1 MMSKLPA
8 GRTKPRTELELRALH
23 GSDLAVMIDTHTDR
37 TEYFEMQKGFDRRR
51 RSVLES
57 ALRVVAV
64 GGRRMKCF
72 GEWNCLWK
80 FSSGQRASQVRP
92 LQRTVHVTKPRD
104 PPSS

>member
-23 GSDLAVMIDTHTDR
+23 GSDLAVMIDTRTDR
-37 TEYFEMQKGFDRRR
+37 TEYFEMQKGFDRRW

-72 GEWNCLWK
+72 EEVELFVEVQLWPAR
-80 FSSGQRASQVRP
+80 QPSQAVAA
-92 LQRTVHVTKPRD
+92 HGPRNQA
-104 PPSS
+104 P

>member
-8 GRTKPRTELELRALH
+8 RRAKPRTELELRALH
-23 GSDLAVMIDTHTDR
+23 GSDLAVMIDTRTDR
-37 TEYFEMQKGFDRRR
+37 TEYFEMQKGFDRRW

-72 GEWNCLWK
+72 GEWNCLEVQLWPAR
-80 FSSGQRASQVRP
+80 QPSQAVAA
-92 LQRTVHVTKPRD
+92 HGPRN
-104 PPSS
+104 